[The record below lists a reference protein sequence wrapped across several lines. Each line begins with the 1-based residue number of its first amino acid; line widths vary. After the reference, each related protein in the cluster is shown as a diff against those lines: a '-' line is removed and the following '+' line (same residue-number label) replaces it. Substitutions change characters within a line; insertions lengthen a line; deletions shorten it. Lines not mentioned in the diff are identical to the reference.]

1 MRSDVALAIAGM
13 AIVTYLTRAGGF
25 WLMTYLP
32 TSPRL
37 TTLLRA
43 LPGSLLVALVAPA
56 LTKEGPAGIAAAG
69 AATLVAFRTKNTL
82 AAMLAGLTTI
92 VVLRM
97 IGERIG

>member
-1 MRSDVALAIAGM
+1 MRSEVALAIAGM

-25 WLMTYLP
+25 WLMSNLP

-56 LTKEGPAGIAAAG
+56 LTREGPGGIAAAG

-82 AAMLAGLTTI
+82 AAMLTGLATI

-97 IGERIG
+97 VGG